1 LAVREGG
8 EEQVGIG
15 QGVRVGAGEDGV
27 VKAGVPGE
35 LRVRGGHRLPGAAVG
50 GERADLEVRMTGQQ
64 PEQFAA
70 RVAAGPRYR
79 NPGTHMSLTSGCN
92 GRVFTVS
99 RAAGPDRTTRVR
111 PCERATRHGFSQ
123 RYAASGPAS

>member
-1 LAVREGG
+1 VRERG
-8 EEQVGIG
+8 EEQVGFG

-35 LRVRGGHRLPGAAVG
+35 LRVRGGDRLPGAAVG
-50 GERADLEVRMTGQQ
+50 GERADLEVGMTGQQ

-79 NPGTHMSLTSGCN
+79 NPGTHMSLTSSCN
-92 GRVFTVS
+92 GRVFTITHEYAQC
-99 RAAGPDRTTRVR
+99 RRR
-111 PCERATRHGFSQ
+111 PGRPRGALG
-123 RYAASGPAS
+123 